1 MRNLADFRFKTNIC
15 DREQHIIIQKEDLNI
30 NFSNLDEQDTIRIGL
45 PQLLNELRNGNYYLF
60 EILHK
65 LDTIS
70 FSNPQDYEFLKIIK
84 NFTTITS
91 NTHNLVRN
99 MCIYLINENGQ
110 NQYIYYTLWKLA
122 FIYSGHIFFEVQ
134 DSWIDKE
141 IKGNIHTDLKENIKK
156 AVKTFQYLGSRN
168 QLSSNNKEDFD
179 NLSKTII
186 DNY

>member
-1 MRNLADFRFKTNIC
+1 MKYLADFCVKTNIC
-15 DREQHIIIQKEDLNI
+15 GIEQHIIIQKEDWNN
-30 NFSNLDEQDTIRIGL
+30 NFSKLDEQDTIRIGL
-45 PQLLNELRNGNYYLF
+45 KQLLNELRNGNYYLF

-84 NFTTITS
+84 NFTTITI

-99 MCIYLINENGQ
+99 MCIYLMNEN
-110 NQYIYYTLWKLA
+110 NQYIHYTLWKLA
-122 FIYSGHIFFEVQ
+122 FIYSGHIFFEIQ
-134 DSWIDKE
+134 DNWIDRE

-156 AVKTFQYLGSRN
+156 AVQTFQYLGSRN
-168 QLSSNNKEDFD
+168 QLSSNNKEDFE
-179 NLSKTII
+179 NLSKIII

>member
-1 MRNLADFRFKTNIC
+1 MKNLANFRFKTNIC
-15 DREQHIIIQKEDLNI
+15 DREQYIIIQKEDLNI
-30 NFSNLDEQDTIRIGL
+30 NFNNLDQQDTIRIGL
-45 PQLLNELRNGNYYLF
+45 SQLLNELRNGNYYLF

-65 LDTIS
+65 LDTIN
-70 FSNPQDYEFLKIIK
+70 FLNPQDYEFLKIIK
-84 NFTTITS
+84 NFTTITI

-99 MCIYLINENGQ
+99 MCIYLINESGKNH
-110 NQYIYYTLWKLA
+110 YIYYTLWKLA
-122 FIYSGHIFFEVQ
+122 FIYSGHIFFEIK

-141 IKGNIHTDLKENIKK
+141 IKGNIHTNLKENIKK

-186 DNY
+186 NNY